1 MKWESFTFHL
11 EDIIAVWCN
20 ANALLPV
27 LLVEPLTAAPASHAL
42 PGPHLPARTTGGR
55 AGTPLGPGT
64 PPYLLLSIPWAPSS
78 SLTAVVLL
86 VVVSSKLLA
95 VVAAT
100 HKVSTASSVPVIE
113 TSISCSV
120 TVSLSLPTRILWC
133 AASPP
138 VIVTASAALSCWR
151 VKRNPWEEDR
161 SWSLRNN
168 RRCYVTAVILLMEV
182 KTKLLAV
189 IAATHKVSLTASMAV
204 INTSI
209 KRSITVSLS

>member
-1 MKWESFTFHL
+1 MGILYFHL
-11 EDIIAVWCN
+11 EDIIAVRCN

-27 LLVEPLTAAPASHAL
+27 LLVEALTTAPASHAL
-42 PGPHLPARTTGGR
+42 PGPHLPARTTGSR

-64 PPYLLLSIPWAPSS
+64 PPYLLLSRPCVPSYW
-78 SLTAVVLL
+78 SLTAVIL
-86 VVVSSKLLA
+86 VMVVSSKLLT

-100 HKVSTASSVPVIE
+100 HKVSTASSVSIIE

-120 TVSLSLPTRILWC
+120 TISLSLATRILWC

-138 VIVTASAALSCWR
+138 VIVTASTALPCWR

-161 SWSLRNN
+161 CWSLRNN

-189 IAATHKVSLTASMAV
+189 IAATHKVPLTASMAI